1 MERARRLLS
10 AAILVLLVGAVAVHR
25 DDLASAMGE
34 VGRLDPMW
42 ILGLCSLMAVGV
54 AVEGLFTSAVTPQ
67 LSVGRA
73 ILLQQSVTA
82 ANNTVVGSGPVATGV
97 RIAMMRSWGIGDT
110 SIGVSLVALNV
121 VAAARL
127 WLIAL
132 ATAVAG
138 LLGADGG
145 LLDRRIHVVVVVVAI
160 TVLSGSAVMWWVL
173 LCHPVAA
180 ARLAGVA
187 QRAWNRLGRR
197 WARLPVVDLID
208 VVERARAE
216 ARLIVR
222 LRRWRIIATT
232 VADQTVSVL
241 KPIAVVRAFGIDA
254 ATISTWQVV
263 IAYGLVR
270 LVVALTPIPGGIG
283 VTEIGLASLLIRFG
297 GPESTVIAAVL
308 TYRVLTFALPIVTGA
323 VCFAIWRR
331 SQTRVRRSSEG
342 CSPAGGRSRA
352 SGAVGDLVE
361 VGHGGVERV
370 VERGVE

>member
-1 MERARRLLS
+1 VERVRRLIS
-10 AAILVLLVGAVAVHR
+10 AAILVLLVGAIVVHR

-34 VGRLDPMW
+34 IGRLDPTW
-42 ILGLCSLMAVGV
+42 IVGLCALMALGV
-54 AVEGLFTSAVTPQ
+54 AVDGLFTSAVTPQ

-73 ILLQQSVTA
+73 ILLQQSVTG

-145 LLDRRIHVVVVVVAI
+145 LLDRRIHVVVIVVAVV
-160 TVLSGSAVMWWVL
+160 VLSGSAVLWWVL
-173 LCHPVAA
+173 LCHPLAA
-180 ARLAGVA
+180 ARLAGVG
-187 QRAWNRLGRR
+187 QRAWSRLGRR
-197 WARLPVVDLID
+197 WARLPVVDLVDI
-208 VVERARAE
+208 VERARAE

-222 LRRWRIIATT
+222 LRRWRIVATT

-297 GPESTVIAAVL
+297 GSESTVIAAVL

-323 VCFAIWRR
+323 LCFGLWRW
-331 SQTRVRRSSEG
+331 SQ
-342 CSPAGGRSRA
+342 GGRPGSLPRA
-352 SGAVGDLVE
+352 EPETA
-361 VGHGGVERV
+361 RV
-370 VERGVE
+370 VGVGARNDV

>member
-1 MERARRLLS
+1 MERVRRLLS
-10 AAILVLLVGAVAVHR
+10 AAILVLLVGAIVVHR
-25 DDLASAMGE
+25 DDLVAASGE
-34 VGRLDPMW
+34 FGRLEASW
-42 ILGLCSLMAVGV
+42 ILGLCALMAVGV

-67 LSVGRA
+67 LSVRRA

-97 RIAMMRSWGIGDT
+97 RIAMMRSWCISDT

-145 LLDRRIHVVVVVVAI
+145 VLDRRIHVVVVVVAVV
-160 TVLSGSAVMWWVL
+160 VLSSSAVLWWVL

-187 QRAWNRLGRR
+187 QRLWNRLGRR
-197 WARLPVVDLID
+197 WARVPVVDLVD
-208 VVERARAE
+208 VTERARVE
-216 ARLIVR
+216 ARLLVR
-222 LRRWRIIATT
+222 LHRWRIVTTT
-232 VADQTVSVL
+232 VADQACSVL

-283 VTEIGLASLLIRFG
+283 VTEIGLAALLVRFG

-308 TYRVLTFALPIVTGA
+308 TYRVLTFALPILTGA
-323 VCFAIWRR
+323 ICFATWRW
-331 SQTRVRRSSEG
+331 SQS
-342 CSPAGGRSRA
+342 RSRGST
-352 SGAVGDLVE
+352 SGRDPDLPRAVA
-361 VGHGGVERV
+361 V
-370 VERGVE
+370 VARNDV